1 MKQQP
6 EISIIVANYNC
17 ATFLPDSLNSVKNQT
32 FKNWECIIIDDGSTD
47 DSVKVIKKLIKNDN
61 RFKLI
66 TSKHAGVSKARNI
79 GLDTATG
86 EYIAFLDSDDCYTQ
100 NALEIL
106 LHLIKTTNSD
116 MAGGRTIIV
125 NPAFHFIP
133 NKNNTYWTLENFS
146 TTSNPLR
153 YVRVDQQFKWIWI
166 WRRIYKKSF
175 IDKTR
180 FIEDFTSFGEDIC
193 FMLDLCSKDCK
204 ISECTN
210 LIVYHRHHQRSISN
224 KDFAITSFNWFPI
237 YFKHINKRLQNKYN
251 VNFLRFLYKDAF
263 TYLLNETV
271 VKPKRFKTLQLEAKQ
286 VLIECVKQI
295 PYRYLSF
302 KFKILRFF
310 LSCLK

>member
-1 MKQQP
+1 MKKRP

-17 ATFLPDSLNSVKNQT
+17 AAYIPDSLNSIKNQT
-32 FKNWECIIIDDGSTD
+32 FTNWECIIIDDGSTD
-47 DSVKVIKKLIKNDN
+47 ASVKVIKKIIKNDN

-66 TSKHAGVSKARNI
+66 ATKHSGVSKARNI
-79 GLDTATG
+79 GLDTAKG

-116 MAGGRTIIV
+116 MAGGRTILV
-125 NPAFHFIP
+125 DKAFHFIP

-146 TTSNPLR
+146 TTSNPVQ
-153 YVRVDQQFKWIWI
+153 YVRVEEQFKWVWI

-180 FIEDFTSFGEDIC
+180 FIEDFSSFGEDIC

-210 LIVYHRHHQRSISN
+210 LVVYHRIHNQSISN
-224 KDFAITSFNWFPI
+224 KNFSITSFNWFPA
-237 YFKHINKRLQNKYN
+237 YFKHINSKLQNKYN
-251 VNFLRFLYKDAF
+251 FKFLKFVYNEAF
-263 TYLLNETV
+263 TYLLSETIA
-271 VKPKRFKTLQLEAKQ
+271 KPKYFKTLQLEAKQ
-286 VLIECVKQI
+286 VLLECVKQI